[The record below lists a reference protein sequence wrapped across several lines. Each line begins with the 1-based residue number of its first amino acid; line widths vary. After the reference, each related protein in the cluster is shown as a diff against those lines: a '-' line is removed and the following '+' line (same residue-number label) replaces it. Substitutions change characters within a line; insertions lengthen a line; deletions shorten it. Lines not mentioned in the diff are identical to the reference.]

1 MSDIFREID
10 EDLRREQAK
19 KLWDRFAPY
28 VLVGAVLIVVATAG
42 YRGWV
47 YWQDTRAAETGD
59 RFLEALQQ
67 SNSGQPDLALGSLQE
82 VIDSGHGGYP
92 ILARFRLATER
103 ANQGD
108 INGAVGDFDLIA
120 ASNATEELRNLARL
134 RAALLLADSATLPDM
149 QQRIG
154 NLAGTG
160 NTWRHTA
167 REVLGL
173 VAWRTGD
180 YVAARG
186 YFQDIAD
193 DQEAPSDVRRR
204 AEMMLALIAMR
215 LDAAGNIVTPPPAPT
230 APAPT
235 PAPPPPPVDAAPTPA
250 PAPPAPAAT
259 TEPTPPAPGAAD
271 TAPQP

>member
-42 YRGWV
+42 YRGFV
-47 YWQDTRAAETGD
+47 YWQETRADETGD
-59 RFLEALQQ
+59 RFLEALQL
-67 SNSGQPDLALGSLQE
+67 SNSGQPDAALGALQR

-103 ANQGD
+103 AQSGD
-108 INGAVGDFDLIA
+108 RVGAVAEFDTIA
-120 ASNATEELRNLARL
+120 ASNVTEEFRNLARL
-134 RAALLLADSATLPDM
+134 RAALILADTDGLPDM

-154 NLAGTG
+154 DLAATG

-167 REVLGL
+167 REILGL

-186 YFQDIAD
+186 YFEEISD
-193 DQEAPSDVRRR
+193 DQEAPTDVRQR
-204 AEMMLALIAMR
+204 AEMMLSLIAMR
-215 LDAAGNIVTPPPAPT
+215 LDAAGNVVTAPPAPAT
-230 APAPT
+230 APAP
-235 PAPPPPPVDAAPTPA
+235 APPPVDAAPTPA
-250 PAPPAPAAT
+250 PAPPPPAAT
-259 TEPTPPAPGAAD
+259 TEPAAPAPGAAD